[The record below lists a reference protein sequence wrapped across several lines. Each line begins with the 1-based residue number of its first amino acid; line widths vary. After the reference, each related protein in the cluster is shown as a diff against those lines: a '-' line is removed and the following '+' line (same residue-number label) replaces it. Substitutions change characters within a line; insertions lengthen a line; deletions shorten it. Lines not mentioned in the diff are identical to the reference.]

1 MKISEGGDNITPMRA
16 VLIRHSRLKLADGG
30 LIEVKLWGVPA
41 STDKPHEYKYSL
53 VYIEEG
59 RRVIG
64 YDNAERRGDHRHYGD
79 REEPYGFTSLDRL
92 VSDFLK
98 DLARWRG
105 ER

>member
-16 VLIRHSRLKLADGG
+16 VLIRHSRLKFADGG
-30 LIEVKLWGVPA
+30 MIEAKLWGVPA
-41 STDKPHEYKYSL
+41 SPDKPHGYKYS
-53 VYIEEG
+53 
-59 RRVIG
+59 
-64 YDNAERRGDHRHYGD
+64 
-79 REEPYGFTSLDRL
+79 FDRL